1 MAEKILVVDEDEIYS
16 SILREQLTGLNY
28 QEKNILSYTSIQDAI
43 IGAASDVSIIL
54 ADFYSS
60 KRDALQCLNALQE
73 CFPDVPIILLT
84 TTAKVDTIPKLIA
97 QGAQDY
103 LVKEELDANALKKA
117 IWLAINRKKQASANN
132 SGSSKN
138 KELADIIKR
147 QKQQLDD
154 ILSSITDVVW
164 SRRGDDFSLI
174 YINSAC
180 IGVYGYTPEEMMS
193 EYGKTLDHIH
203 PDDKELLNEKISKTL
218 KNGSGGMEY
227 RVIHK
232 DGSVK
237 YLYGHSTV
245 KYKDGKPEVINGV
258 SVDITDIRNA
268 EMALEEKILDIE
280 DIFES
285 ITERFF
291 SADKNWNITYVNKQF
306 EKLYNISKNDIV
318 GKNVFDAFPNI
329 VNTHFHKDLQ
339 RSMEESVVTH
349 SEGISPTS
357 GRYISLDAYPTRN
370 GIAVYIKDITEQR
383 ELHDQLLNE
392 EQKLRAII
400 NNTKDIIWYVD
411 KDLNII
417 SGNQAFYD
425 RVAGMTNNKE
435 YAELTDDD
443 FKEEEVKKWNAFFT
457 RGLGGERFKVIEENT
472 VNGKKMY
479 EEISFNPIPD
489 KDNTIVGISCF
500 SRDITEEKTLQDRIL
515 RDKQN
520 LRALINNTRD
530 FIWSVDK
537 DLNVIS
543 VNEPFVDFISSFTN
557 RVLKPGDPILFDDFG
572 EKIRTT
578 WVNAYA
584 KALAGKRVI
593 FEDETII
600 QGKSFYTEKSLNPI
614 FDDKGEVVGV
624 SCFAHD
630 KSEEI
635 KLRKQIQKDEQS
647 LRATINNTRDHIW
660 SVDNDLKIIFL
671 NQSAKEFVFN
681 VTGQTLGAGDFVLP
695 EGFSEAFI
703 ETRTAHY
710 RKALEGNAFS
720 IVDELY
726 DNDEISYME
735 TSFNPIKDMK
745 GNVIGV
751 NCFSRDITAQKK
763 HLAQIEQQN
772 AKLKEIAWIQSH
784 KVRGPVASI
793 LGLIALFNYDEAAD
807 PVNKEILSGIKT
819 ASTHLDEIIK
829 EVVIMT
835 ENMGTDLQ

>member
-1 MAEKILVVDEDEIYS
+1 MTEKILVVDEDETYLGA
-16 SILREQLTGLNY
+16 LRKQLTGLNY
-28 QEKNILSYTSIQDAI
+28 QEKNILGYTSVQDAI
-43 IGAASDVSIIL
+43 IGAADNISVIL
-54 ADFYSS
+54 ANFCSG
-60 KRDALQCLNALQE
+60 KKDALQCLNALQE

-84 TTAKVDTIPKLIA
+84 TGPKIDTLPKLIA

-103 LVKEELDANALKKA
+103 LVKEELDNAALNKA
-117 IWLAINRKKQASANN
+117 IWLAINRKKQSFAN
-132 SGSSKN
+132 SGSQKN
-138 KELADIIKR
+138 KELADIIKK

-164 SRRGDDFSLI
+164 SRRGDDFSLV
-174 YINSAC
+174 YINNAC

-203 PDDKELLNEKISKTL
+203 PDDKELLRQKISNTI

-232 DGSVK
+232 NGSVK

-245 KYKDGKPEVINGV
+245 KYKNGKPEVINGV
-258 SVDITDIRNA
+258 SIDITDIRNA
-268 EMALEEKILDIE
+268 EIALEEKILDIE
-280 DIFES
+280 DVFES
-285 ITERFF
+285 VTEPFF

-306 EKLYNISKNDIV
+306 EKHYNIARKDII
-318 GKNVFDAFPNI
+318 GKNVFEAFPKL
-329 VNTHFHKDLQ
+329 VNTYFHKELQ
-339 RSMEESVVTH
+339 RSIEENVVTH

-357 GRYISLDAYPTRN
+357 GRYICLDAYPTRK
-370 GIAVYIKDITEQR
+370 GVGVYIKDITEQK

-400 NNTKDIIWYVD
+400 NNTQEIIWYVN
-411 KDLNII
+411 KDLDII

-425 RVAGMTNNKE
+425 RLAEMTNNKE
-435 YAELTDDD
+435 YTELTNSD
-443 FKEEEVKKWNAFFT
+443 FKDEEVKKWNAFFAKA
-457 RGLGGERFKVIEENT
+457 LSGERFKVIEENM
-472 VNGKKMY
+472 VKGKRIY

-500 SRDITEEKTLQDRIL
+500 SRDITEEKTLQDQIL
-515 RDKQN
+515 HEKQN
-520 LRALINNTRD
+520 LKALINNTRD

-543 VNEPFVDFISSFTN
+543 ANEPFVDFISSFTN
-557 RVLKPGDPILFDDFG
+557 KVLKPGDPILFYDFG
-572 EKIRTT
+572 EKMRST
-578 WVNAYA
+578 WLNAYE

-593 FEDETII
+593 FEDENII
-600 QGKSFYTEKSLNPI
+600 DGKSFYTEKSLNPI

-624 SCFAHD
+624 TCFAHD

-635 KLRKQIQKDEQS
+635 RLRKQIQKDEQS

-671 NQSAKEFVFN
+671 NQSAKDFVFSI
-681 VTGQTLGAGDFVLP
+681 TGQTLGAGDFVLP

-710 RKALEGNAFS
+710 RRALEGVAFS

-735 TSFNPIKDMK
+735 TSFNPIKDLS
-745 GNVIGV
+745 GNVLGV

-793 LGLIALFNYDEAAD
+793 LGLIALFNYEETAD

-829 EVVIMT
+829 EVVTMT
-835 ENMGTDLQ
+835 ENMGTELP